1 MKVYLDLDGQ
11 KYYGYDLLC
20 DTDYSNSAKGCT
32 ALLSYPTY
40 YRLVENQIDKL
51 LDDNYVLKPD
61 SEIHVVPKCPVA
73 MDDIRKNYKV
83 KRDVDTAGCNVFSP
97 YSSSKGRFW
106 TYAFAV
112 VPARKI
118 IITINQYDHA
128 GGYLKKLI
136 SLVESYINAGLI
148 GTMDTVIYNNSYT
161 YDFYFERI
169 PEAYL
174 MLLDGKLQK
183 PCISYKKLEFAH
195 TNEMTMDIL
204 MLVYNTGNKSWTNDN
219 VKNFQI
225 QMQALNQYNWREYR
239 VTLAIL
245 FREFLRGYGATQ
257 FVFGKK
263 SQQPKAIREL
273 LEIGYPSNEA
283 SKGISDKDYAMA
295 KRLIETI
302 MGMENVKFTTVN
314 TLLNKLDDYK
324 LSIATFNLIYDTA
337 VRITPNRNIDTQN
350 D

>member
-32 ALLSYPTY
+32 ALLAYPTY
-40 YRLVENQIDKL
+40 DLLTSDKIDAL
-51 LDDNYVLKPD
+51 LDDNYVPKLG
-61 SEIHVVPKCPVA
+61 SEIQVVPKCPVA
-73 MDDIRKNYKV
+73 MDDIRKNYKI
-83 KRDVDTAGCNVFSP
+83 KRDVDTAECNVFSP

-112 VPARKI
+112 VPAKEI
-118 IITINQYDHA
+118 IIIINEYNYN
-128 GGYLKKLI
+128 GGYAKKLKN
-136 SLVESYINAGLI
+136 LVESYINAGLI
-148 GTMDTVIYNNSYT
+148 GVTDKVIYNTASPC
-161 YDFYFERI
+161 DFYFERI

-174 MLLDGKLQK
+174 MLLEGKLQK

-204 MLVYNTGNKSWTNDN
+204 TLVYNTGNKSWASGN

-225 QMQALNQYNWREYR
+225 QMQALNQYNWRDYKF
-239 VTLAIL
+239 TLSIL
-245 FREFLRGYGATQ
+245 FHEFLNGYGASS

-273 LEIGYPSNEA
+273 LEIGYPRDEA
-283 SKGISDKDYAMA
+283 SRASDKDYAMA
-295 KRLIETI
+295 KRLVESL
-302 MGMENVKFTTVN
+302 MDMENVKFTTVS
-314 TLLNKLDDYK
+314 TLLKKLDDHK
-324 LSIATFNLIYDTA
+324 LRFETFNLIYDTA
-337 VRITPNRNIDTQN
+337 VRITPNRNINTQN